1 MKEKLMTL
9 EVSIIGKIIHL
20 NLRFF
25 CLPGL
30 NTLPEVTSS
39 SREFILRIWALEP
52 TNSNLPGLKKKVN

>member
-25 CLPGL
+25 CLPGI
-30 NTLPEVTSS
+30 NTLPEVISS
-39 SREFILRIWALEP
+39 SSLF
-52 TNSNLPGLKKKVN
+52 